1 MLDDFHAVLSR
12 DIAEIITHAEAGASV
27 SDSVVR
33 GLVERGW
40 GFSQHRPVPDVPV
53 ETLVARE
60 MSAAMAEGDDRFTVT
75 IQRKRGEQR

>member
-1 MLDDFHAVLSR
+1 
-12 DIAEIITHAEAGASV
+12 
-27 SDSVVR
+27 
-33 GLVERGW
+33 
-40 GFSQHRPVPDVPV
+40 VPV